1 MSRRNEGIPQLT
13 SQEKLEQIRSGK
25 KIQRRKS
32 GLDVKDIVVSGKDGS
47 TIKKKEMA
55 EKYEETTVRRKKK
68 NYVMY
73 ESKLGTQKNTEIT
86 TIAAPKPKKQKII
99 REPEPR
105 VEEVIVLKKK
115 KKEYLDNYQ
124 YHETKVL
131 RKKNASVVEHKR
143 LGDIIFGE
151 KIETVYQRKVF
162 GQGQGQTSQTIQAYN
177 VSNRRIPKN
186 RSDMI
191 NIKPQAATATNF
203 YTRAQA
209 PLNNVKSPDSGTKVK
224 SQIVVKQIM
233 SRRGAPSQAS
243 TIEINKNTINSQRNQ
258 PRTPAPSNSRI
269 NQRNNQRTNTPAVNQ
284 RSNASTTNQRTNTPA
299 VNQRNNAQSNFQ
311 RSSSRND
318 VRSNTPA
325 NNQRSNARRNR
336 VQESVSTKTITAT
349 TSVRRRNN
357 ESPGTKSVTRI
368 ETRVERRRNE
378 PQTIEVNKEVNRV
391 IAQNRRRK

>member
-47 TIKKKEMA
+47 TIKKKDSIVRKKRKDAIKKKEMA

-177 VSNRRIPKN
+177 VSNRRIPKS
-186 RSDMI
+186 RSCCH
-191 NIKPQAATATNF
+191 N
-203 YTRAQA
+203 
-209 PLNNVKSPDSGTKVK
+209 
-224 SQIVVKQIM
+224 
-233 SRRGAPSQAS
+233 
-243 TIEINKNTINSQRNQ
+243 
-258 PRTPAPSNSRI
+258 
-269 NQRNNQRTNTPAVNQ
+269 
-284 RSNASTTNQRTNTPA
+284 
-299 VNQRNNAQSNFQ
+299 
-311 RSSSRND
+311 
-318 VRSNTPA
+318 
-325 NNQRSNARRNR
+325 
-336 VQESVSTKTITAT
+336 
-349 TSVRRRNN
+349 
-357 ESPGTKSVTRI
+357 
-368 ETRVERRRNE
+368 
-378 PQTIEVNKEVNRV
+378 
-391 IAQNRRRK
+391 